1 MTDNKEELFP
11 IVSETGETIGRATRA
26 ACHSGSRLLHPVV
39 HLHVLNSRGELF
51 LQLRP
56 AWKDIQPNRWD
67 TACGGHVAYGETVE
81 QALEREVQEELGI
94 TCYSPTEIARYAYDS
109 VRERELVCVNLTIY
123 NDALHPSA
131 EELNGG
137 RFWSI
142 EEIRNNIGKQ
152 VFTPNFESEFKQIVL
167 PSLSSATLIRQAV
180 PSDAPLIAELIMTAL
195 GQDLCLF
202 LQGPDHTREQLHQL
216 FTLMS
221 CRDDTQYSY
230 RNALLA
236 EQGGQVAGLALS
248 YDGSLL
254 PELRPVFIQAMR
266 EHFGRELELVDET
279 QAGELY
285 LDSFAVRE
293 PFRKQGIGSAL
304 LRATLRKTRLLHLPE
319 LGLLV
324 DIDNIRAQRV
334 YAAAGFKQR
343 DSRPFGNHYMY
354 HLTQPVQ

>member
-11 IVSETGETIGRATRA
+11 IVSETGETIGQATRA
-26 ACHSGSRLLHPVV
+26 VCHSGSRLLHPVV

-51 LQLRP
+51 LQRRP

-81 QALEREVQEELGI
+81 QALEREVNEELGI
-94 TCYSPTEIARYAYDS
+94 TCYYPTEITRYVYDS

-123 NDALHPSA
+123 NGLIRPSTD
-131 EELNGG
+131 ELNGG
-137 RFWSI
+137 RFWTI
-142 EEIRNNIGKQ
+142 GEIQDNIGKQ

-167 PSLSSATLIRQAV
+167 PSLSSATLIRQAT
-180 PSDAPLIAELIMTAL
+180 PDDAPTIAELIMTAL
-195 GQDLCLF
+195 GDDLCLF

-221 CRDDTQYSY
+221 RRDDTQYSY

-236 EQGGQVAGLALS
+236 ERGRQVAGLALS
-248 YDGSLL
+248 YDGGRLYD
-254 PELRPVFIQAMR
+254 LRPVFIQAMR
-266 EHFGRELELVDET
+266 EQFGRELELVDET

-293 PFRKQGIGSAL
+293 PFRKQGIGTAL

-324 DIDNIRAQRV
+324 DVDNLRAQRV
-334 YAAAGFKQR
+334 YTAAGFSRR
-343 DSRPFGNHYMY
+343 DRRPFGNHFMY
-354 HLTQPVQ
+354 HLTQSVH